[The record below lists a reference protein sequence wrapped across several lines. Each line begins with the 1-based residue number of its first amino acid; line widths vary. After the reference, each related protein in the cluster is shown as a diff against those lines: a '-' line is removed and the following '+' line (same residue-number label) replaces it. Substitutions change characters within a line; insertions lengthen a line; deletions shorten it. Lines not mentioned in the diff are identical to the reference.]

1 VLSELSAVPSRMFAM
16 NPAATLI
23 KSAPSA
29 LAHQCHACR
38 RHWALRVVPHPA
50 GGVVVCRYCRVV
62 RASVPTSS
70 GRKVALG

>member
-1 VLSELSAVPSRMFAM
+1 M
-16 NPAATLI
+16 NPAATLV
-23 KSAPSA
+23 KPASGA

-50 GGVVVCRYCRVV
+50 GSVVVCRYCRVV